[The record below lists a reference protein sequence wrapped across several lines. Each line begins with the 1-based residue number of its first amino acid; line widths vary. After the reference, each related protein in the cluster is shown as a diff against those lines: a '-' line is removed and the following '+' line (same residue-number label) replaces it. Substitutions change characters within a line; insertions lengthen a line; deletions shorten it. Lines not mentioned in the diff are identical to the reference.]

1 MVRRLA
7 EIVND
12 FYPLT
17 IFAKG
22 SEYGVACLFD
32 YDFVSWP
39 SILFQRNMDRN
50 QYKLRRLKSFSF
62 RVLTQCFKARQK
74 LLSLF
79 LSLNKETPVDTNPV
93 KTAAVIVS

>member
-12 FYPLT
+12 FYPLFLQRVLNTVWPVCLIT
-17 IFAKG
+17 ISFHG
-22 SEYGVACLFD
+22 LQFY
-32 YDFVSWP
+32 
-39 SILFQRNMDRN
+39 FQRNMDRD